1 MKNQNSKCQDNWESI
16 KLNLYLSIVT
26 EPIYFIEHSNILK
39 DFKTKRK
46 KYSAINNML
55 NLSTTSNTYEER
67 ILY

>member
-16 KLNLYLSIVT
+16 KLNLYLLVVT
-26 EPIYFIEHSNILK
+26 EPIHFIEHSNILK
-39 DFKTKRK
+39 DFKAKRK

-55 NLSTTSNTYEER
+55 NLSTTINRYEER